1 MEIII
6 DIVLIIADFILA
18 SGISYDK
25 GDSKTLKL

>member
-18 SGISYDK
+18 SVISYDK
-25 GDSKTLKL
+25 GNSKTLKL